1 MNLFGRD
8 KEMTFLLSMVL
19 RKQAISGHFSFR
31 NELIQRNLRGK
42 FEYFFAKLSR
52 AEFSLVFR
60 CVSISIS
67 AKFTNR
73 QTDKLTLSIV

>member
-42 FEYFFAKLSR
+42 FEYFFCQAQPKALLNL
-52 AEFSLVFR
+52 AGLNLAVFLDA
-60 CVSISIS
+60 S
-67 AKFTNR
+67 AS
-73 QTDKLTLSIV
+73 Q